1 MPKTKM
7 EIMRLEARRIE
18 QDDSLRAS
26 LGALKAAGR
35 MTWDEVAEL
44 IGLAPPT
51 LRKRMAEPGS
61 MRLCEL
67 RRIEQVMA
75 ERGIPFS
82 LTLGRDSA

>member
-1 MPKTKM
+1 MPKSKM
-7 EIMRLEARRIE
+7 EIMRREAKRIE

-26 LGALKAAGR
+26 LGTLKAAGR
-35 MTWDEVAEL
+35 MTWDDVAEL
-44 IGLAPPT
+44 IGLTPPT
-51 LRKRMAEPGS
+51 LRKRMNEPGS

>member
-7 EIMRLEARRIE
+7 QFKRLEAKRIE

-26 LGALKAAGR
+26 IGALKAAGR
-35 MTWDEVAEL
+35 MTWDEVSEL
-44 IGLAPPT
+44 IGMAPPT
-51 LRKRMAEPGS
+51 MRKRMADPGS

-75 ERGIPFS
+75 ERGIPFRME
-82 LTLGRDSA
+82 LGRDSA

>member
-67 RRIEQVMA
+67 RRIELVME
-75 ERGIPFS
+75 ERRIPFRME
-82 LTLGRDSA
+82 LGRDSA

>member
-67 RRIEQVMA
+67 RRIEQAMA

>member
-1 MPKTKM
+1 MPKSKM
-7 EIMRLEARRIE
+7 EIMRREAKRIE
-18 QDDSLRAS
+18 QDDSLRVS
-26 LGALKAAGR
+26 LGTLKASGR

-44 IGLAPPT
+44 IGLTKPT
-51 LRKRMAEPGS
+51 LRKRMTEPGS

-75 ERGIPFS
+75 EQGIPFS

>member
-44 IGLAPPT
+44 IGLTKPT
-51 LRKRMAEPGS
+51 LRKRMTEPGS

-75 ERGIPFS
+75 EQGIPFS